1 MPGSDKV
8 ARGKCC
14 GGTTVDVPWEFRR
27 GKCFRLAEVMG
38 KRSEKAR
45 WKKQTLKRHV
55 WKDGYDS

>member
-1 MPGSDKV
+1 M
-8 ARGKCC
+8 
-14 GGTTVDVPWEFRR
+14 DVPWEFRR
-27 GKCFRLAEVMG
+27 GKCFRLAEVIG